1 MPINMTLMVVHTHSA
16 ASNPSR
22 PSTIGQQVTA
32 GSPMCTGEPRISRQA
47 PNLTASTGH
56 FFAGAGGG
64 GQPEVPVPGGF
75 PPPMTGGTVIGGTVM
90 GGLTMMGGTVMGG
103 LTMMGGTVMGGL
115 TMMGGTVT
123 GGLTMMG
130 GTVMGGLTMMGG
142 TVTGP
147 FGVLGV
153 EGGQ

>member
-1 MPINMTLMVVHTHSA
+1 MPINMPLMVVHTHSA

-32 GSPMCTGEPRISRQA
+32 GSPMCTGEPRIYRQV

-56 FFAGAGGG
+56 CFAGAGGG
-64 GQPEVPVPGGF
+64 GQPAVPVPGGF

-90 GGLTMMGGTVMGG
+90 GGLTMMGGNVMGG
-103 LTMMGGTVMGGL
+103 LTMMGGNVMGGTVMGGL
-115 TMMGGTVT
+115 TMMGGTV
-123 GGLTMMG
+123 MD
-130 GTVMGGLTMMGG
+130 
-142 TVTGP
+142 P